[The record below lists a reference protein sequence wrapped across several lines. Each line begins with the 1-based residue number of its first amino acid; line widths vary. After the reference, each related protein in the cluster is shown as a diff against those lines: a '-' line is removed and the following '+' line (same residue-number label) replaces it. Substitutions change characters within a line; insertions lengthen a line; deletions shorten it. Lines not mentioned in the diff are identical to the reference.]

1 MGKIT
6 APVCLAAW
14 LVTSAFQVTLA
25 QSPHILLGPAD
36 QLALDQP
43 RIAIELAEMD
53 SGRVIGPGF
62 ANTFLLDTGANSIL
76 AVDDAIAELNA
87 NGYRTEGTFFEQ
99 GVAGFTEFDVSA
111 PYRFNFAGSDG
122 MRLSLDNARIMSSN
136 TVSFCPIPGLCSF
149 YGIAGMPA
157 MDKRV
162 TTLDL
167 SSLGGGNVGDG
178 GIFDIFDSLAG
189 IDFLSTTFSDQLPE
203 TDLRRYRVP
212 VTPVRFEP
220 EGDGPFPIWTDLP
233 FLELT
238 AGHGDATQKGNFVLD
253 TGAQMSIISS
263 NLAFDIGLDANNNG
277 RLEDEAVGIQPI
289 GGIGGQIDAPLML
302 VDELRMPTKEGVE
315 MVYTDLTVAVVDID
329 PTIDGIFGMNLLSS
343 GWTGS
348 LFGGDLGDLSDLLGD
363 AGLGDLL
370 DGLGGLA
377 GLGGE
382 GAPFGF
388 FEKVHFDFRDF
399 TSGNGYVVLDLMP
412 QVSDVVMPVGDHGDL
427 DGDGDIDFNDR
438 EIWVRDVNDTYF
450 GDANLNGQFDTA
462 DLVLVFRAGEYEDE
476 VAGNSLWAD
485 GDWNGDGD
493 FDTSDL
499 VVAFR
504 DGGFEQGPRPAV
516 SVPEPSSLALLL
528 VSLLGLGAVRRR
540 NR

>member
-53 SGRVIGPGF
+53 SGQVIGPGF

-178 GIFDIFDSLAG
+178 GIFDSHQQSLTES
-189 IDFLSTTFSDQLPE
+189 F
-203 TDLRRYRVP
+203 
-212 VTPVRFEP
+212 
-220 EGDGPFPIWTDLP
+220 
-233 FLELT
+233 
-238 AGHGDATQKGNFVLD
+238 
-253 TGAQMSIISS
+253 
-263 NLAFDIGLDANNNG
+263 G
-277 RLEDEAVGIQPI
+277 RSKRP
-289 GGIGGQIDAPLML
+289 
-302 VDELRMPTKEGVE
+302 
-315 MVYTDLTVAVVDID
+315 
-329 PTIDGIFGMNLLSS
+329 
-343 GWTGS
+343 
-348 LFGGDLGDLSDLLGD
+348 
-363 AGLGDLL
+363 
-370 DGLGGLA
+370 
-377 GLGGE
+377 
-382 GAPFGF
+382 
-388 FEKVHFDFRDF
+388 
-399 TSGNGYVVLDLMP
+399 
-412 QVSDVVMPVGDHGDL
+412 
-427 DGDGDIDFNDR
+427 
-438 EIWVRDVNDTYF
+438 
-450 GDANLNGQFDTA
+450 FDT
-462 DLVLVFRAGEYEDE
+462 
-476 VAGNSLWAD
+476 
-485 GDWNGDGD
+485 
-493 FDTSDL
+493 
-499 VVAFR
+499 
-504 DGGFEQGPRPAV
+504 PR
-516 SVPEPSSLALLL
+516 
-528 VSLLGLGAVRRR
+528 
-540 NR
+540 